1 MLLTDVKLMPSGTN
15 TQAGLDHRPECEGIL
30 LHFQW
35 SCELFISLLTF
46 KMYNF
51 VDDENADKNEPKTG
65 VSTYDKLLCTFNCA

>member
-1 MLLTDVKLMPSGTN
+1 MLLTDIKLMPSRTN

-35 SCELFISLLTF
+35 SCVLLLTF
-46 KMYNF
+46 KLYNF
-51 VDDENADKNEPKTG
+51 VDDENAEPKTG